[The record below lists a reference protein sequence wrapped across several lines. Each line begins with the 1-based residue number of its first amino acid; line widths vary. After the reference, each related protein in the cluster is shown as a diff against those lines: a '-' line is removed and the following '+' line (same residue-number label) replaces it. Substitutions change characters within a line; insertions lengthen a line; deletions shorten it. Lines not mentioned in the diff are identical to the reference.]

1 MTSRSF
7 AMVTT
12 FYPPESFGGDGLYVE
27 RLAKALVR
35 RGHRVTVVACRDAYR
50 ICGGASSAPPLL
62 RSSAP
67 PLGVE
72 VVRLESPAGPL
83 SPLATQM
90 TGRPFFKRRALE
102 RVLAPGRF
110 DAVHFHNISLVG
122 GPGVLALAPGAVKL
136 YTLHEHWLLCPT
148 HVFWKEKR
156 KLCDRKTCFSCQVL
170 SDRPPQLW
178 RYGPFLRDSLG
189 NVDLF
194 LSPSRFTMERHR
206 AEGLD
211 FPMRVLPL
219 FVPEA
224 SARSPVPER
233 PVFLY
238 AGRLDRSKGPDAL
251 VAAAAGLNAEIRI
264 AGDGPRR
271 HQLEEEARRTTN
283 VRILGPLTPERVGE
297 EMAGARAVVAPSRC
311 LETFGFAAAEAMMRG
326 VPVVA
331 RRRGGLGEIVEESG
345 GGLLFEE
352 DSELPALL
360 ARLASDPELAAEL
373 GARGR
378 DAATRLWLEERHL
391 SEYLALVESLLERRK
406 SA

>member
-27 RLAKALVR
+27 RLAKALAR

-50 ICGGASSAPPLL
+50 VCGGQAEADPAADRASGLQ
-62 RSSAP
+62 
-67 PLGVE
+67 

-83 SPLATQM
+83 SPLATQL
-90 TGRPFFKRRALE
+90 TGRPYFKTAALE
-102 RVLAPGRF
+102 EILAPGRF
-110 DAVHFHNISLVG
+110 DVVHFHNISLIG
-122 GPGVLALAPGAVKL
+122 GPGILALAPGAVRL

-156 KLCDRKTCFSCQVL
+156 RLCDRKTCFSCQIL

-178 RYGPFLRDSLG
+178 RYGPFLREALA

-194 LSPSRFTMERHR
+194 LSPSHFTMERHR
-206 AEGLD
+206 AEGHDL
-211 FPMRVLPL
+211 PMRVLPL

-224 SARSPVPER
+224 PPRAVVPARA
-233 PVFLY
+233 VFLY
-238 AGRLDRSKGPDAL
+238 AGRLDLSKGPDAL
-251 VAAAAGLNAEIRI
+251 AAAAPGLDAEIRI
-264 AGDGPRR
+264 AGDGPQR
-271 HQLEEEARRTTN
+271 HVLEEAARKASN
-283 VRILGPLTPERVGE
+283 VRILGQLSADQVGE
-297 EMAGARAVVAPSRC
+297 EMSGARAVVAPSRC

-331 RRRGGLGEIVEESG
+331 RRRGGLQEIVEESG
-345 GGLLFEE
+345 GGLLFED

-360 ARLASDPELAAEL
+360 ARLASDPDLAAEL
-373 GARGR
+373 GARAR
-378 DAATRLWLEERHL
+378 EAATRLWREDVHLEA
-391 SEYLALVESLLERRK
+391 YLGEVESLLERRG